1 MCTSPT
7 HTPNICVSNNK
18 STTTISN
25 STLTSSNSISIDS
38 HKLLANYVKRSKAE
52 CGAMGK
58 GVKHNG
64 RDKHYIDELEKF
76 ELINI
81 TNDDEFRAKAYAA
94 GLPKSKVCRLLKYK
108 KEIENN
114 GIYKES
120 QC

>member
-1 MCTSPT
+1 M
-7 HTPNICVSNNK
+7 
-18 STTTISN
+18 
-25 STLTSSNSISIDS
+25 
-38 HKLLANYVKRSKAE
+38 KRRK
-52 CGAMGK
+52 
-58 GVKHNG
+58 N
-64 RDKHYIDELEKF
+64 KHYIDELEKF

>member
-1 MCTSPT
+1 
-7 HTPNICVSNNK
+7 
-18 STTTISN
+18 
-25 STLTSSNSISIDS
+25 
-38 HKLLANYVKRSKAE
+38 
-52 CGAMGK
+52 MGK
-58 GVKHNG
+58 GVKHNSENMKG
-64 RDKHYIDELEKF
+64 VKHNSENMKGVKHNGKNKHYIDELEKF